1 VTRSPFNRSTM
12 KKRFS
17 FCVKVGLGIGTIVI
31 LGFRFAIFDFRFPAS
46 SFGSFHNN
54 IAT

>member
-1 VTRSPFNRSTM
+1 M

-17 FCVKVGLGIGTIVI
+17 FCVKVGLGIGTIGI

-46 SFGSFHNN
+46 KLEFVSQQYRNLKVEL
-54 IAT
+54 